1 MKVAYILP
9 SIQKPGGWRRHALAF
24 LSAIRSHVEPLL
36 FASAADYEIARSL
49 FPGERL
55 YRLPTTQQAWMAQRL
70 GALRLAQSYRAIASG
85 KFPVVDLVHS
95 LEAYPSGLIGSW
107 LAQKLH
113 CPHVITVHG
122 TYGLI
127 WHEHKL
133 DRRLYEGVLKKAAR
147 VCPVS
152 QGTADMLQAY
162 FGEALKNTRVQPI
175 LNGNDF
181 YQKIPVEKALERQPA
196 SPPILLSVGDVKPRK
211 GQHIS
216 LAAFAKIKER
226 FPETHYHIAGL
237 YKQNDYYK
245 NLRQFIANE
254 KLEDVHFLGAISD
267 AELSRQYQDAS
278 VFVLTPQQE
287 GLHFEGFGLVYL
299 EAGAYGLPVVG
310 TKTGGVPD
318 AVQEGVTG
326 FLASPDD
333 IDGIVEAIIRLLND
347 PELSRQMGQA
357 NRRRAEQLTWERN
370 VQEQMKVYRDLVEM

>member
-24 LSAIRSHVEPLL
+24 LSAIRSQLEPLL
-36 FASAADYEIARSL
+36 FVSTADYETARSL
-49 FPGERL
+49 FPSDQL
-55 YRLPTTQQAWMAQRL
+55 YRLPTTQQAWLSQRL

-85 KFPVVDLVHS
+85 KFPAVDLVHS

-107 LAQKLH
+107 LARKLN

-127 WHEHKL
+127 WHEYKL

-152 QGTADMLQAY
+152 QGTADLLQAY
-162 FGEALKNTRVQPI
+162 FGKALKNTKVQPI

-181 YQKIPVEKALERQPA
+181 FKAIPVEKAIERHPA

-211 GQHIS
+211 GQHLS
-216 LAAFAKIKER
+216 LAAFTKIKER
-226 FPETHYHIAGL
+226 LPETRYHIAGF
-237 YKQNDYYK
+237 YKQNDYYQ
-245 NLRQFIANE
+245 NLQQFIASE

-267 AELSRQYQDAS
+267 AELSRQYQEAS

-333 IDGIVEAIIRLLND
+333 IDGIAEAIIRLLSD
-347 PELSRQMGQA
+347 PELARKMGQA

-370 VQEQMKVYRDLVEM
+370 AQEQMNVYRDLVEM